1 MLIAS
6 FAAVLGLI
14 VLVWS
19 AGIFIEGS
27 AAVARYYGMSPLLI
41 GMLIVGCGTSAPE
54 MLVSSMAAA
63 QNNPGIALG
72 NIYGSNIANIALI
85 LGVTALLTPI
95 TVHSGV
101 VRKELPVLIVVTAL
115 AAAQFRDGMY
125 SRLDALLMLAIFIGL
140 VTLSIRQDRKLSGD
154 ALGADMS
161 RELEAQQL
169 PVKRAFAYV
178 LVGLLLLIASSRL
191 LVWSAVEIAAALGVS
206 DLIIGLT
213 IVAVGT
219 SLPEFASS
227 IIAARKGEHD
237 IALGNIIG
245 SNLFNTLAIGGVAG
259 LIQPLQVPPELLS
272 RDMVVVAGVTVLLFV
287 MSFGFGKEAC
297 LGRFKGAIL
306 LAVYLAYTAWLIN
319 VA

>member
-6 FAAVLGLI
+6 LAAILGLI

-27 AAVARYYGMSPLLI
+27 ATVARHYGMSPLLI

-54 MLVSSMAAA
+54 MLVSGMAAA
-63 QNNPGIALG
+63 QNSPGIALG

-95 TVHSGV
+95 TVHSSV
-101 VRKELPVLIVVTAL
+101 VRKELPALVIVTGL
-115 AAAQFRDGMY
+115 AAAQFWDGMY
-125 SRLDALLMLAIFIGL
+125 SRLDALLMLAVFVGL
-140 VTLSIRQDRKLSGD
+140 VIASIRQDRKLSGD

-161 RELEAQQL
+161 RELEEHQL

-259 LIQPLQVPPELLS
+259 LIQPLQVPPELLT
-272 RDMVVVAGVTVLLFV
+272 RDMVVVAGVTVLLFT
-287 MSFGFGKEAC
+287 MSFGFGQEAR
-297 LGRFKGAIL
+297 LGRLKGAIL
-306 LAVYLAYTAWLIN
+306 LAIYLAYTAWLIN

>member
-1 MLIAS
+1 MLIAFLAGA
-6 FAAVLGLI
+6 FALAL
-14 VLVWS
+14 LVWS
-19 AGIFIEGS
+19 ASIFIDGS
-27 AAVARYYGMSPLLI
+27 AAVARHYGMSPLLI

-95 TVHSGV
+95 TVHSGI
-101 VRKELPVLIVVTAL
+101 VRKELPVLIIVTAL
-115 AAAQFRDGMY
+115 AAAQFWDGIF
-125 SRLDALLMLAIFIGL
+125 SRLDALVMLAVFVGL
-140 VTLSIRQDRKLSGD
+140 VFLSIRQDRKLSAD
-154 ALGADMS
+154 ALGTDMS
-161 RELEAQQL
+161 RELDAHPL
-169 PVKRAFAYV
+169 PVKRPFAYV
-178 LVGLLLLIASSRL
+178 LVGLLLLVASSRL
-191 LVWSAVEIAAALGVS
+191 LVWSAVEIAVTLGVS

-245 SNLFNTLAIGGVAG
+245 SNLFNTLAIGGIAG
-259 LIQPLQVPPELLS
+259 LIQPLQVPPELLT
-272 RDMVVVAGVTVLLFV
+272 RDMAVVAGVTVLLFF
-287 MSFGFGKEAC
+287 MSFGFRQEARI
-297 LGRFKGAIL
+297 GRLKGAVL
-306 LAVYLAYTAWLIN
+306 LAVYLAYVAKLIS

>member
-1 MLIAS
+1 MLIA
-6 FAAVLGLI
+6 FLAGALALAL
-14 VLVWS
+14 LVWS
-19 AGIFIEGS
+19 ASVFIDGS
-27 AAVARYYGMSPLLI
+27 AAVARHYGMSPLLI

-54 MLVSSMAAA
+54 LLVSSMAAA

-101 VRKELPVLIVVTAL
+101 VRKELPVLIIVTGLAVAL
-115 AAAQFRDGMY
+115 FWDGMF
-125 SRLDALLMLAIFIGL
+125 SRFDAMLMLVIFGGL
-140 VTLSIRQDRKLSGD
+140 IILSIRQDRKLSGD
-154 ALGADMS
+154 PLGTDIS
-161 RELEAQQL
+161 RELDAHPL
-169 PVKRAFAYV
+169 PVNRAFAYV
-178 LVGLLLLIASSRL
+178 VVGLLLLVASSRL
-191 LVWSAVEIAAALGVS
+191 LVWSAVEIAVALGVS

-219 SLPEFASS
+219 SLPELASS

-245 SNLFNTLAIGGVAG
+245 SNLFNTMAIGGIAG
-259 LIQPLQVPPELLS
+259 LVEPLQVPPELLT
-272 RDMVVVAGVTVLLFV
+272 RDMPIVAGVTVLLFA
-287 MSFGFGKEAC
+287 MSFGFGQEAR
-297 LGRFKGAIL
+297 LGHLKGAIL
-306 LAVYLAYTAWLIN
+306 LAIYLAYVAWLIS

>member
-6 FAAVLGLI
+6 LAAVLGLI

-27 AAVARYYGMSPLLI
+27 ATVARHYGMSPLLI

-54 MLVSSMAAA
+54 MLVSGMAAA

-101 VRKELPVLIVVTAL
+101 VRKELPVLIVVTAV
-115 AAAQFRDGMY
+115 AAALFRDGMY
-125 SRLDALLMLAIFIGL
+125 SRLDALLLLAIFVGL
-140 VTLSIRQDRKLSGD
+140 VILSIRQDRKLSGD
-154 ALGADMS
+154 ALGAEIS
-161 RELEAQQL
+161 RELEAHKL

-259 LIQPLQVPPELLS
+259 LIQPLQVPPELLT
-272 RDMVVVAGVTVLLFV
+272 RDMVVVAGLTVLLFA
-287 MSFGFGKEAC
+287 MSFGFGQEAR
-297 LGRFKGAIL
+297 LGRLKGAIL